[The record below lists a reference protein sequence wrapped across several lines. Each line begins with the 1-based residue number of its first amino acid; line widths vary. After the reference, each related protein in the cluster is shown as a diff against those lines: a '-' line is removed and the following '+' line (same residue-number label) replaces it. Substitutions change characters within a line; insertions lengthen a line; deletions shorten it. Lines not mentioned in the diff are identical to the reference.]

1 MAPMV
6 DDSELLAAW
15 RAGDQAA
22 GSELFDRHF
31 ESVRR
36 FFASKLGTGVDD
48 LVQQTFLACVG
59 ARERIREELG
69 FRPYLFAVARSKLYD
84 HLRETRREEGI
95 DPDTVSVTDLGLRP
109 SVVAA
114 ARQEEQIVK
123 EALRRLPLDL
133 QVALELYYFEGL
145 RGPGLA
151 RVLDIP
157 EGTVRSRLR
166 RGLDILRERID
177 ELVRSPELRKQ
188 TASTLASWAEE
199 INAEWAGKRTPEGG
213 T

>member
-1 MAPMV
+1 MS
-6 DDSELLAAW
+6 DDSELLVAW
-15 RAGDQAA
+15 RAGDHAA

-36 FFASKLGTGVDD
+36 FFATKVGSGVED

-59 ARERIREELG
+59 ARDRLREEQG

-84 HLRETRREEGI
+84 RLRETQRDASV
-95 DPDTVSVTDLGLRP
+95 DPSTLSVVDLGLTP
-109 SVVAA
+109 SVVVAS
-114 ARQEEQIVK
+114 REEEQIVK

-145 RGPGLA
+145 RGSALA
-151 RVLDIP
+151 RVLDIA

-177 ELVRSPELRKQ
+177 ELAKSPELRKQ
-188 TASTLASWAEE
+188 SASTLASWAEQ
-199 INAEWAGKRTPEGG
+199 INAEWAGTREPDDEA
-213 T
+213 